1 MGACVPGRNTRLCLN
16 WRGSR
21 AYRPCAG
28 SGLWWS
34 GSRNT
39 ASGGTR
45 GVLPRCTPRANPAA
59 RSRQLAPHLFE
70 ARKHWEF
77 PGGLRVC
84 DLTGETSRRGVTFHS
99 PDCWR
104 SARARNSN
112 ACCNRANPSPHR
124 ISACSAETPWA
135 TRRMLRQK
143 PRRFWAGKS
152 QVPIRNTARIASPE
166 SRSNKSLNPAVR
178 ST

>member
-28 SGLWWS
+28 PGLWWS
-34 GSRNT
+34 GSRNS

-45 GVLPRCTPRANPAA
+45 GILPRCTPRADPAA
-59 RSRQLAPHLFE
+59 RSRQLAPHLSE
-70 ARKHWEF
+70 AGKHWEF
-77 PGGLRVC
+77 PRGLRVC
-84 DLTGETSRRGVTFHS
+84 DLTGETLRRGVTFHS

-124 ISACSAETPWA
+124 ISACSAET
-135 TRRMLRQK
+135 L
-143 PRRFWAGKS
+143 AGEAAWVLADELVS
-152 QVPIRNTARIASPE
+152 EDSALFT
-166 SRSNKSLNPAVR
+166 AVR
-178 ST
+178 KLRSGKYCLAGAISSTA